1 MPLIYTLI
9 SQIDVYIS
17 ITCTYNPVNAE
28 ETSTSIPS
36 LSRIFRQKAHCI
48 KRFNLHHEEW
58 EGSSPKSSD

>member
-1 MPLIYTLI
+1 M
-9 SQIDVYIS
+9 
-17 ITCTYNPVNAE
+17 YNPVNAE